1 MVEMDIKYKR
11 QIRNLLFEIVYI
23 SFILVFL
30 TCFWYLP
37 RKNMEQKRGDLGYQV
52 QGIST
57 LQVTDQVQS
66 REITVDNQDGKGDLM
81 LLFQEDNGHVSS
93 IYYQIVTNGYSSET
107 RYLSE
112 NGAIYLLDLN
122 PSQKTTLEVRIWT
135 DEKKIVNGTFLLL
148 PVVTKNQV

>member
-1 MVEMDIKYKR
+1 MDIKYKR

-81 LLFQEDNGHVSS
+81 LLFQEDNGNWKVPRASR
-93 IYYQIVTNGYSSET
+93 INLPNT
-107 RYLSE
+107 RLDNSTLS
-112 NGAIYLLDLN
+112 NGAPFIIKL
-122 PSQKTTLEVRIWT
+122 
-135 DEKKIVNGTFLLL
+135 
-148 PVVTKNQV
+148 